1 MNYTENQAYYYEF
14 ILDDS
19 LFNKKKTTPSLKG
32 KTNND
37 LEDYLN
43 TIYQLKNE
51 QEKKDSNF
59 YIHLHSFINE
69 KFNLGGIRLPATN
82 NRAFIISKNEKN
94 IENCKEFCHY
104 LAGNI
109 PVLTLLIKHRDNKT
123 AFNAGLQTVYDTLQL
138 EKELHF
144 NSGSV
149 TKRPKL

>member
-19 LFNKKKTTPSLKG
+19 LFNKKKVSSSSNG
-32 KTNND
+32 NH

-51 QEKKDSNF
+51 QFNKDNNTF
-59 YIHLHSFINE
+59 YAHLHAFIND
-69 KFNLGGIRLPATN
+69 KFNIGGVRLPHSG
-82 NRAFIISKNEKN
+82 RRSFIISKHQKN
-94 IENCKEFCHY
+94 IDDCKEFCNY

-109 PVLTLLIKHRDNKT
+109 SVLTLLIKHKDDKS
-123 AFNAGLQTVYDTLQL
+123 AFNAGLETVYNTLQL
-138 EKELHF
+138 EKELNF
-144 NSGSV
+144 NNGSV